1 MKNKIHTFL
10 DMLQNSGKTVITT
23 HQNPDGDAIGSVTAL
38 YRFISNLRKRNG
50 QAMPVI
56 LLPGVPADN
65 MKYLYD
71 GLNVLT
77 WGLSETEDT
86 GISDCIS
93 SADLTI
99 CCDMNS
105 VGRAGKL
112 EDMLRGA
119 QCRRILIDHHPS
131 PAEDEFE
138 ILFSEPDRSST
149 CELMYSIMKECAGT
163 TGEDGLIDMEC
174 ARSIATGIIT
184 DTNNFS
190 NSTSARTFRIAADL
204 TEMGIS
210 LENIKSIAFG
220 GYSEN
225 RMRLLGELLSHQMKI
240 IPGTCAAYFI
250 MSKELQRQF
259 DYRTG
264 DTEGVVNMP
273 LNIKGIRLSAFFTES
288 DENIRVSIR
297 TVAPVSANEFSR
309 RYFGGGGHERAAGG
323 RCQMTLEE
331 LEKYFRASVTE
342 YLEDT
347 GL

>member
-1 MKNKIHTFL
+1 MKNKIQSFL
-10 DMLQNSGKTVITT
+10 DMLQNSDKTIITT
-23 HQNPDGDAIGSVTAL
+23 HLNPDGDAIGSVTAL

-50 QAMPVI
+50 KTLPAI
-56 LLPGVPADN
+56 LLPGAPADN

-77 WGLSETEDT
+77 WGQSGSEDAE
-86 GISDCIS
+86 ISQCIS
-93 SADLTI
+93 EADLTI

-105 VGRAGKL
+105 IGRSGKL
-112 EDMLRGA
+112 EDMLREA
-119 QCRRILIDHHPS
+119 QCRRILVDHHLS

-138 ILFSEPDRSST
+138 VLFSEPSRSST
-149 CELMYSIMKECAGT
+149 CELMYSILKECAGIS
-163 TGEDGLIDMEC
+163 GEDGLIDIEC

-190 NSTSARTFRIAADL
+190 NSTSARTFRIAAEL
-204 TEMGIS
+204 TDMGIC
-210 LENIKSIAFG
+210 LEEIKNIAFG
-220 GYSEN
+220 GYTEK

-250 MSKELQRQF
+250 MSKELQKQF

-273 LNIKGIRLSAFFTES
+273 LNIKGIKFSAFFTES

-297 TVAPVSANEFSR
+297 TKAPVSANEFSR
-309 RYFGGGGHERAAGG
+309 KYFGGGGHERAAGG
-323 RCQMTLEE
+323 RCQMTLDE

-342 YLEDT
+342 YLDEK